1 MQQIADWLKQLG
13 MSEYVQCFAEN
24 KIDVSVLRH
33 LTDQDLKDIGVPL
46 GHRRKMLAAIGELAG
61 AAPPAAVAAAEPKPQ
76 DAAERRQVTVMFS
89 DLVGSTALSGRMDPE
104 DLREVISAYQKCVAG
119 TVQRFGGFVAKYMG
133 DGVLVYFGYP
143 QAHEDDAERA
153 VRAGL
158 ELIEAV
164 GGLKSSAP
172 LQTRIGIATGLVVVG
187 DLIGSGAAQE
197 QAVVGETPNL
207 AARLQAIAEPNMVV
221 IAESTRKLLG
231 NLFELKD
238 LGAQNLKGI
247 GDRVRAWAALRPA
260 SVESRFEALHASGLT
275 ELVGREEELELLLR
289 RWSKAK
295 TGEGQVAL
303 LSGEAG
309 IGKSRLTAALL
320 GKLTSEP
327 HTRLRYFCSPQHTD
341 SALYPIIGQMERA
354 ARLAYDEKPQAK
366 LDKLD
371 AVLAQTST
379 STQDAALFADMLS
392 LPNDGRYPALDLTP
406 EQRRQRTLEAL
417 TAQVAGLASQQ
428 PVLMIFEDAHWT
440 DPTSLEAFGRTVDQ
454 IKTLPALLI
463 VTFRPEF
470 NAPWAGRSHV
480 TSVALNRLGGRET
493 AAIIARLV
501 GNKEL
506 PSDVMAEIVERTDG
520 IPLFV
525 EEMTKAVL
533 EADSE
538 GAARR
543 TVAAVPSPT
552 LAVPAS
558 LQASLMARLDRL
570 GPAKELAQ
578 IGAAIGRE
586 FSHALVTA
594 VTNKTEA
601 ELQPDLDRLLTAGLL
616 FRQGAPPHAIY
627 LFKHALVR
635 DAAYSTLLREPRRAL
650 HAAIANMLEVQF
662 SEIAENQPEILARHL
677 TEAGRTERAVEQ
689 WLKAGRR
696 AAGRS
701 AYAEAIARFKQ
712 GLELLVLLTD
722 SVRRSDIETD
732 LQLALGVSLFA
743 TKGLASLEAAE
754 AYERARALC
763 EASGDIV
770 RLVSALWGLW
780 HSCHS
785 TSRQEAAHS
794 LCNQMLTLT
803 DKHGDNELRLQ
814 AQHAAWT
821 TYFFRGEP
829 IRSLGHCETG
839 KVLYG
844 PHLHQSH
851 VALHGGHNPGICAR
865 MVSACNE
872 WMVGH
877 SDTGLRFM
885 GDALRL
891 AEELAHPYSKLMVL
905 QWAVMLHLFRREI
918 PAAMAYLDA
927 ADILAAEQHLSPFLN
942 STILHSTL
950 ALAENRAHEAVANIR
965 RGIEIGQASKLMR
978 PYYLGLLAEALGAA
992 GDKQGALGAISDA
1005 LSMVETSGER
1015 WWEPELCRL
1024 RGELLRL
1031 CQEEGDSEGWFQ
1043 RSLDVSRHQGAK
1055 SLELRA
1061 AMSMARL
1068 WRDQGK
1074 RDEARDLL
1082 APVYGWFTEG
1092 FYTVDLKEAKAL
1104 LDELAS

>member
-1 MQQIADWLKQLG
+1 
-13 MSEYVQCFAEN
+13 
-24 KIDVSVLRH
+24 
-33 LTDQDLKDIGVPL
+33 
-46 GHRRKMLAAIGELAG
+46 
-61 AAPPAAVAAAEPKPQ
+61 
-76 DAAERRQVTVMFS
+76 
-89 DLVGSTALSGRMDPE
+89 
-104 DLREVISAYQKCVAG
+104 
-119 TVQRFGGFVAKYMG
+119 
-133 DGVLVYFGYP
+133 
-143 QAHEDDAERA
+143 
-153 VRAGL
+153 
-158 ELIEAV
+158 
-164 GGLKSSAP
+164 
-172 LQTRIGIATGLVVVG
+172 
-187 DLIGSGAAQE
+187 
-197 QAVVGETPNL
+197 
-207 AARLQAIAEPNMVV
+207 
-221 IAESTRKLLG
+221 
-231 NLFELKD
+231 
-238 LGAQNLKGI
+238 
-247 GDRVRAWAALRPA
+247 
-260 SVESRFEALHASGLT
+260 
-275 ELVGREEELELLLR
+275 
-289 RWSKAK
+289 
-295 TGEGQVAL
+295 
-303 LSGEAG
+303 
-309 IGKSRLTAALL
+309 
-320 GKLTSEP
+320 
-327 HTRLRYFCSPQHTD
+327 
-341 SALYPIIGQMERA
+341 
-354 ARLAYDEKPQAK
+354 
-366 LDKLD
+366 
-371 AVLAQTST
+371 
-379 STQDAALFADMLS
+379 
-392 LPNDGRYPALDLTP
+392 
-406 EQRRQRTLEAL
+406 
-417 TAQVAGLASQQ
+417 
-428 PVLMIFEDAHWT
+428 
-440 DPTSLEAFGRTVDQ
+440 
-454 IKTLPALLI
+454 
-463 VTFRPEF
+463 
-470 NAPWAGRSHV
+470 
-480 TSVALNRLGGRET
+480 
-493 AAIIARLV
+493 
-501 GNKEL
+501 
-506 PSDVMAEIVERTDG
+506 
-520 IPLFV
+520 
-525 EEMTKAVL
+525 
-533 EADSE
+533 
-538 GAARR
+538 
-543 TVAAVPSPT
+543 
-552 LAVPAS
+552 VPAS
-558 LQASLMARLDRL
+558 LHASLMARLDRL
-570 GPAKELAQ
+570 GPAKEVAQ
-578 IGAAIGRE
+578 VGAAIGRE
-586 FSHALVTA
+586 FSHALLAA
-594 VTNKTEA
+594 VTHKTEA
-601 ELQPDLDRLLTAGLL
+601 ELQSAVDRLAAAGLL
-616 FRQGAPPHAIY
+616 FRQGTPPHAIY

-780 HSCHS
+780 HSCIS
-785 TSRQEAAHS
+785 SDRQEAAHA

-803 DKHGDNELRLQ
+803 DKHGDSDLRLQ

-821 TYFFRGEP
+821 TYFLRGEP
-829 IRSLGHCETG
+829 NRSLGHCETG

-851 VALHGGHNPGICAR
+851 VALHGGHNPGVCAR
-865 MVSACNE
+865 MVSACDE
-872 WMVGH
+872 WMIGH
-877 SDTGLRFM
+877 TDTGLGFM
-885 GDALRL
+885 GDALHL

-927 ADILAAEQHLSPFLN
+927 ADILAAEQHLSLFLN

-950 ALAENRAHEAVANIR
+950 ALAENRAHEAVADIR

-978 PYYLGLLAEALGAA
+978 SYYLGLLAEALGAA

-1092 FYTVDLKEAKAL
+1092 FDTLDLKEAKAL
-1104 LDELAS
+1104 LDEV